1 MLLVIPYIHLR
12 AKLRSSHPYK
22 EELILAIMKLSN
34 AEDSHSSTS
43 AESTECVNAVDRG
56 GLCHVSDNTFLFFC
70 SIEEAL
76 RAFLTVLKVKELSHG
91 MKSTIVKSVIENEN
105 VEEPTGLSARTFSRF
120 HWSIVWQ
127 LRLTRRKRK
136 FFWRK

>member
-1 MLLVIPYIHLR
+1 
-12 AKLRSSHPYK
+12 
-22 EELILAIMKLSN
+22 MKLSN
-34 AEDSHSSTS
+34 AEDSHSSIS

-91 MKSTIVKSVIENEN
+91 MKSTIVKSVIDNED
-105 VEEPTGLSARTFSRF
+105 VAF
-120 HWSIVWQ
+120 HWSIVAVEADEEEEILLEKIIELWVAIRGFSFARSWMEMFKQ
-127 LRLTRRKRK
+127 STKKGTQRSKALR
-136 FFWRK
+136 

>member
-1 MLLVIPYIHLR
+1 M
-12 AKLRSSHPYK
+12 
-22 EELILAIMKLSN
+22 ELIN
-34 AEDSHSSTS
+34 AEVIHSSTCTEF
-43 AESTECVNAVDRG
+43 AEWVNAVNRG
-56 GLCHVSDNTFLFFC
+56 GLCHFSDNTFLFFC

-105 VEEPTGLSARTFSRF
+105 VAF